1 MRLTYPGVRVA
12 QVLMND
18 PYGTHWGY
26 ALSQSAHV
34 LSGTLQQILTRM
46 LGAGWLESEWEILP
60 AAGAGRPPRRLYRLT
75 PDGRKQLKAYLTD
88 ARHDAR
94 YAGLFR

>member
-1 MRLTYPGVRVA
+1 
-12 QVLMND
+12 
-18 PYGTHWGY
+18 
-26 ALSQSAHV
+26 
-34 LSGTLQQILTRM
+34 M